1 MWPKSDS
8 PELHTQADAE
18 ALVAKLNGPPG
29 RLKYGHMQV
38 HWHAK
43 HVDVA
48 HKYVNI
54 GQPAWHGLQK
64 LRDRG
69 DVHESS
75 VVTHRS
81 EDGRVHVQWNKG
93 GPYTVHVGDTV
104 TRHADEAAALRA
116 ARRKTKSKMRE
127 ITYKKLGEAMNVTV
141 FGIKGKPSHS
151 YDKWGNSG
159 GVEAWKKHVASI
171 HKGAKFSDHDGKL
184 AKNTH
189 AHVGDK
195 EVGSYSHYNHSSE
208 TLREEVL
215 GGPKYVKNYVGA
227 GVTRDG
233 AENTWREEMSDE
245 TLREANS
252 PHTAK
257 IKMRY
262 YAGKAR
268 EIKRDIETVDGN
280 KAKSAVEHGLKQ
292 SIVGRLGGDHRKKVE
307 HKLRRLQ
314 QAAAAA
320 KSVRERHP
328 SRWPANESRDDS
340 IKHMAAALFGAV
352 KVNRNGKKVVDVD
365 KQRKADLGPRDP
377 NRAEKIGS
385 AMQRAYDAT
394 YGKKNESVEQID
406 EISKNLALRYIAKAA
421 YSVRDK
427 GYAAGA
433 QHDRKSDHKSWKR
446 AANIERAAEKVRG
459 YGNERVNATEDTL
472 DSYVTK
478 ASKEI
483 FRSFNKKKREGER
496 AMSINGLENPGVVGK
511 HQKAERLAHRV
522 WAKRTKGVK
531 LAIKKLTRED
541 VEQIEE
547 SKDLR
552 KHLQQNYVGADET
565 DRGWYDHNKKDGTHT
580 IRRGFYYKHGRSSED
595 HAKSVSDEL
604 TKLGVKH
611 KIVDHGTVDKPFRG
625 GASLKRQSHWWA
637 KFTTESALDEVHS
650 KNQLKQAIEYHS
662 NRGGST
668 YVGGAGTDPRHLR
681 RLNRRVKLHRRA
693 ADVARK
699 MLAKENVEQIDEIGY
714 ISPLRPYKKTDL
726 KHSGFTV
733 WNGKLAHSSSNP
745 NMRMNRRV
753 GVDRDVNVNMSDD
766 EIKRE
771 MDYHDH
777 KVNKYL
783 RRIKGDKN
791 EAARRMIGA
800 KSGPGKLPENTQID
814 ERHRSPEELKR
825 LSDTHDKTGVAHSMA
840 SLAHLKMSSRALKLG
855 RQKDES
861 HHLAMHDRH
870 ERAAQRHQRVADLAR
885 QLYYRT
891 HKPETAPE
899 TPLRTES

>member
-1 MWPKSDS
+1 
-8 PELHTQADAE
+8 
-18 ALVAKLNGPPG
+18 
-29 RLKYGHMQV
+29 
-38 HWHAK
+38 
-43 HVDVA
+43 
-48 HKYVNI
+48 
-54 GQPAWHGLQK
+54 
-64 LRDRG
+64 
-69 DVHESS
+69 
-75 VVTHRS
+75 
-81 EDGRVHVQWNKG
+81 
-93 GPYTVHVGDTV
+93 
-104 TRHADEAAALRA
+104 
-116 ARRKTKSKMRE
+116 MRE

-141 FGIKGKPSHS
+141 SGIKGKPSHS
-151 YDKWGNSG
+151 YDKWGSRG

-171 HKGAKFSDHDGKL
+171 HKGARFSDHDGKL

-208 TLREEVL
+208 TLRE
-215 GGPKYVKNYVGA
+215 A
-227 GVTRDG
+227 
-233 AENTWREEMSDE
+233 AA
-245 TLREANS
+245 LR
-252 PHTAK
+252 
-257 IKMRY
+257 
-262 YAGKAR
+262 
-268 EIKRDIETVDGN
+268 
-280 KAKSAVEHGLKQ
+280 
-292 SIVGRLGGDHRKKVE
+292 
-307 HKLRRLQ
+307 
-314 QAAAAA
+314 AAA

-328 SRWPANESRDDS
+328 SRWPTNESRDDS

-365 KQRKADLGPRDP
+365 KQRYAPHDDWKGETVHESNEETVFEAKRMKTGNIPSAINGKKVTIMFGDHAGKTGVVKTTRRDHTF
-377 NRAEKIGS
+377 S
-385 AMQRAYDAT
+385 AMVPYVTRHYVDFGDGKTHEFKKQHLRVVKEDAAAAEET
-394 YGKKNESVEQID
+394 EIN
-406 EISKNLALRYIAKAA
+406 EIS
-421 YSVRDK
+421 
-427 GYAAGA
+427 G
-433 QHDRKSDHKSWKR
+433 
-446 AANIERAAEKVRG
+446 
-459 YGNERVNATEDTL
+459 
-472 DSYVTK
+472 
-478 ASKEI
+478 
-483 FRSFNKKKREGER
+483 
-496 AMSINGLENPGVVGK
+496 
-511 HQKAERLAHRV
+511 RLASRYRNAAHLDVYKRSRRV
-522 WAKRTKGVK
+522 H
-531 LAIKKLTRED
+531 
-541 VEQIEE
+541 EQIEE

-565 DRGWYDHNKKDGTHT
+565 DRGWYDHDKKDGTHT

-681 RLNRRVKLHRRA
+681 RLDRKVKLHRRA

-699 MLAKENVEQIDEIGY
+699 MLAREDVEQIDEIGY
-714 ISPLRPYKKTDL
+714 TSPLRPYKKTDL

-783 RRIKGDKN
+783 RRIKGDKS

-800 KSGPGKLPENTQID
+800 KLGPGKLPENTQID
-814 ERHRSPEELKR
+814 EAYLGGAKYKGKPNPNKAAVVDGHEKAFGAIGLKRVSTKHNRGAGSFDEPWHTHEYTGDRKSFRAMHHTLMKMGYKNYGHSEGRKVYHREKDHSVIYYHHDEGGMKATHHVWIPSKKKDRVHEGLSSHARKTYRIAPEYAVGRGPNGRSIDYPTGKHVAVKFTLGKAPWGTKYEIDTQAISDTLHGSVRKAKREVNRHMKAIQAHKKSLDDPMGSHHGRNESVVIDEVSRELLKRYKAKARADYVKNSTGPKAKNRLAGAEASSKRLAGWNPKTAKKQANPMFESLKGEYREDDGKEMTYVGQGAQRSPRRR
-825 LSDTHDKTGVAHSMA
+825 L
-840 SLAHLKMSSRALKLG
+840 R
-855 RQKDES
+855 
-861 HHLAMHDRH
+861 
-870 ERAAQRHQRVADLAR
+870 
-885 QLYYRT
+885 
-891 HKPETAPE
+891 
-899 TPLRTES
+899 